1 MPAIS
6 SSFNRYLWILP
17 GWLSL
22 ISGGLAQIPSF
33 NEEHRQWLGERIFLN
48 ECNAR
53 FECLTSWNPGEDFP
67 SLGIGHFIWYQA
79 GQSEPFEETFP
90 GLLAF
95 YDEQQVALPVW
106 LREPLQRESPWRSRE
121 QFMAQQDSLG
131 IQELRTFLA
140 TTKGVQIDYISRRLD
155 GSLQEIL
162 GHFHAQQRAEME
174 DRIYSLASS
183 HPPLGLY
190 ALIDYVHFKGTG
202 LNPSER
208 YRDQGWGLLQVLQ
221 QMQSS
226 TVSLENFVA
235 AAEVVLRRRVDN
247 APVERDEQRW
257 LAGWVNR
264 LQTYLPLPSLSSLGS
279 LGSLRSGSSDY

>member
-6 SSFNRYLWILP
+6 NSFNRYLWILP

-22 ISGGLAQIPSF
+22 ISGALAQIPSF
-33 NEEHRQWLGERIFLN
+33 NEEHTQWLGEQLFLN
-48 ECNAR
+48 ECGAR
-53 FECLTSWNPGEDFP
+53 FECLTSWNPGENFP

-79 GQSEPFEETFP
+79 EQSEPFEETFP

-106 LREPLQRESPWRSRE
+106 LREPQQRESPWVSRE
-121 QFMAQQDSLG
+121 QFMAQQDSPRLR
-131 IQELRTFLA
+131 ELRTFLA
-140 TTKGVQIDYISRRLD
+140 ATKDVQSDYISRRLER
-155 GSLQEIL
+155 SLQEIL
-162 GHFHAQQRAEME
+162 RRFQAQQRAEME
-174 DRIYSLASS
+174 NRIYSLASS

-202 LNPSER
+202 LNQSER

-226 TVSLENFVA
+226 AVSLENFVA
-235 AAEVVLRRRVDN
+235 SAEIVLQRRVDN
-247 APVERDEQRW
+247 APVERNEQRW

-264 LQTYLPLPSLSSLGS
+264 LQTYLPLPSLLSLS
-279 LGSLRSGSSDY
+279 YLRSGSSDH